1 MATKLKIGIALGGGA
16 ARGWSHIGV
25 LKALHRRGIEPE
37 VVTGASIGSLVGAA
51 LAAGKLDVLEKW
63 SRSLTRMDVLGLL
76 DARFRGGVF
85 KGSRVMSKVTE
96 HLGNDKIE
104 DLPVAYAAVA
114 ADLITGR
121 EIWLREG
128 DVMTAVRA
136 SCGLPGLFSPTRHQ
150 GRWLIDGGVVNPVP
164 VSLCYALGADA
175 VIAVNLNA
183 HLASRRR
190 LVEAKLSATQAPSTE
205 LTGFERLA
213 GVIGSL
219 FSSRN
224 DSEPGILDVVN
235 ASINIMQE
243 RITRS
248 RMAGEPPSVEIRPA
262 VQNIELMDFHRAD
275 ETIAAGEQAVQAV
288 DRQLKELLVESG
300 QRTT

>member
-25 LKALHRRGIEPE
+25 LKALQRRGINPE
-37 VVTGASIGSLVGAA
+37 VVAGASIGSLVGAA
-51 LAAGKLDVLEKW
+51 LAAGKLDILEKW
-63 SRSLTRMDVLGLL
+63 TRSLTRMDVLGLL

-96 HLGNDKIE
+96 QLGSGNIE
-104 DLPVAYAAVA
+104 NLPVAYAAVA

-190 LVEAKLSATQAPSTE
+190 LVAAKLSAAQTTSTE

-219 FSSRN
+219 FSKS
-224 DSEPGILDVVN
+224 DAEPGILDVVN

-262 VQNIELMDFHRAD
+262 VQDIELMDFHRAA

-300 QRTT
+300 EGAS